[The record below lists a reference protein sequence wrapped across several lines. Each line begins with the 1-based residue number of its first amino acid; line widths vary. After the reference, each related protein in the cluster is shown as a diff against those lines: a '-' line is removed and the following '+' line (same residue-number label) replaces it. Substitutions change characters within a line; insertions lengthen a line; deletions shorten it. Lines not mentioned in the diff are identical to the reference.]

1 VLNAR
6 CDRSSY
12 LSAALGILGISLHM
26 RSFCRL
32 SQKAH
37 APYFMSHTFIT
48 QPSSTPRTVGS
59 MRPSSLTAYVHHV
72 RLYICLEALQVLL
85 HTQRQLNSIVKTSNS
100 LYILRFTR
108 HFIYVYLRI
117 CTVPRLCRN
126 SSYSICIY
134 VSLFLIQHPRFPRTH

>member
-1 VLNAR
+1 MHQPTHEIVLPFVTKSPR
-6 CDRSSY
+6 T
-12 LSAALGILGISLHM
+12 I
-26 RSFCRL
+26 F
-32 SQKAH
+32 H
-37 APYFMSHTFIT
+37 APYTFIT

-59 MRPSSLTAYVHHV
+59 MRASSLTAYVHHV

-126 SSYSICIY
+126 SSYSICTYLYCLFYIHDFPELIE
-134 VSLFLIQHPRFPRTH
+134 VLLALVDSLR